1 MFRLSAVV
9 LAAWFAVAP
18 CLAQEAPTHDA
29 IKLDEVFAQFDKAT
43 KDEEPGISLVQPRHV
58 RFIAKLVEAPTKCN
72 TQALQAILEAMGQPD
87 FLQKAPVE
95 HCIRLKS
102 EGGRDLTAWVQDVLL
117 ADLNSDAK
125 PGSAIELYAD
135 FLAYGVG
142 TDRARNMPLML
153 VSRFEPK

>member
-1 MFRLSAVV
+1 MFRPFAVL
-9 LAAWFAVAP
+9 LATWFAVAP
-18 CLAQEAPTHDA
+18 CLAQEAPTHDT

-58 RFIAKLVEAPTKCN
+58 RFVAKLVEAPAKCN
-72 TQALQAILEAMGQPD
+72 TQALQAILDAMGQPD

-102 EGGRDLTAWVQDVLL
+102 DGGRDLTAWVQDVLV

-125 PGSAIELYAD
+125 PGVAIEVYAD